1 MELYTFL
8 AELSFDPNPN
18 FLLPLAAGVAV
29 GAGVVSAVHYFLRPR
44 SARMQQ
50 APGCDGADD
59 PFYAGS
65 ASEQRGAFRRKG
77 NAIGVLIEHPV
88 VGGRQIE
95 GVVMNRSLGGL
106 C

>member
-8 AELSFDPNPN
+8 ADFTFDPNPN

-44 SARMQQ
+44 STPVQP
-50 APGCDGADD
+50 APAADGVDD
-59 PFYAGS
+59 PFHSGS
-65 ASEQRGAFRRKG
+65 ASEQRIAFRRKG
-77 NAIGVLIEHPV
+77 NCIEVVMDHPV

-95 GVVMNRSLGGL
+95 GVVMNRSLGG
-106 C
+106 